1 MISLSN
7 PIIIVI
13 LIALIAILARLLP
26 SKGALGEMR
35 VAHILKKLPEES
47 YTVINNLLI
56 QNHGHTSQIDHIV
69 ISVYGIFVIETKTY
83 KGWIYGGEKSEY
95 WTQNIYGNKYQLRNP
110 IHQNY
115 GHIKALKNILHE
127 YPDIPYISIIAF
139 SRQASIGVSSD
150 TPVLYWNQILPFIS
164 QFQNQV
170 LTERQTHII
179 TGLLLASNK
188 DSKKNRKEHVQTVR
202 RNIQMREEAIDSG
215 KCPRCGG
222 YLVRR
227 QGKYGTFYG
236 CSNYPKC
243 KFTLKED

>member
-1 MISLSN
+1 MGSLSSTL
-7 PIIIVI
+7 IAII
-13 LIALIAILARLLP
+13 LIAILAILARLLP

-56 QNHGHTSQIDHIV
+56 QNNGHTSQIDHIV

-83 KGWIYGGEKSEY
+83 KGWIYGGENSEY

-110 IHQNY
+110 IRQNY

-127 YPDIPYISIIAF
+127 YQDVPCISVIAF

-150 TPVLYWNQILPFIS
+150 TPVLYWNQIVPFIS
-164 QFQNQV
+164 QFKNEV
-170 LTERQTHII
+170 LTESQVRII
-179 TGLLLASNK
+179 TSILIASNQ
-188 DSKKNRKEHVQTVR
+188 DSKENREKHVKTVR
-202 RNIQMREEAIDSG
+202 RNIQMREDAIDSG

-222 YLVRR
+222 TLVRR
-227 QGKYGTFYG
+227 QGKYGSFYG

-243 KFTLKED
+243 KFTLK

>member
-13 LIALIAILARLLP
+13 LIALIALLVRLLP

-56 QNHGHTSQIDHIV
+56 QNNGHTSQIDHIV

-83 KGWIYGGEKSEY
+83 KGWIYGGENSEY
-95 WTQNIYGNKYQLRNP
+95 WTQNIYGKKYQLRNP
-110 IHQNY
+110 IRQNY

-127 YPDIPYISIIAF
+127 YQDIPYISVIAF

-150 TPVLYWNQILPFIS
+150 TPVLYWNQIVPFIS
-164 QFQNQV
+164 QFKNEV
-170 LTERQTHII
+170 LTESQVRII
-179 TGLLLASNK
+179 TSILIASNQ
-188 DSKKNRKEHVQTVR
+188 DSKENREKHVKTVK
-202 RNIQMREEAIDSG
+202 RNIQMREDAIDSG

-222 YLVRR
+222 TLVRR
-227 QGKYGTFYG
+227 QGKYGSFYG

-243 KFTLKED
+243 KFTLK

>member
-1 MISLSN
+1 MGSLS
-7 PIIIVI
+7 ITLIAII
-13 LIALIAILARLLP
+13 LIALLAILARLLP

-56 QNHGHTSQIDHIV
+56 QNNGHTSQIDHIV

-110 IHQNY
+110 IRQNY

-150 TPVLYWNQILPFIS
+150 TPVLYWNQIVPFIS
-164 QFQNQV
+164 QFKNEV
-170 LTERQTHII
+170 LTESQVRII
-179 TGLLLASNK
+179 TSILIASNQ
-188 DSKKNRKEHVQTVR
+188 DSKENREKHVKTVR
-202 RNIQMREEAIDSG
+202 RNIQMREDAIDSG

-222 YLVRR
+222 TLARR
-227 QGKYGTFYG
+227 QGKYGSFYG

-243 KFTLKED
+243 KFTLK

>member
-7 PIIIVI
+7 PVIIVI
-13 LIALIAILARLLP
+13 LIVLIALLVRLLP

-47 YTVINNLLI
+47 YTVINDLLI
-56 QNHGHTSQIDHIV
+56 QNNGHTSQIDHIV
-69 ISVYGIFVIETKTY
+69 ISAYGIFVIETKTY

-139 SRQASIGVSSD
+139 SRQAKLDVSSD

-179 TGLLLASNK
+179 TGLLLTSNK
-188 DSKKNRKEHVQTVR
+188 DSEENRKKHVQTVR